1 VKDLPLP
8 PDAMFSPDGR
18 WVAYQVGQPGRV
30 ETETY
35 VEPFP
40 PTGTRAQVAQG
51 GRPLWSHDGKEIFV
65 VPALGRLNVV
75 AVKTDPTPTFKAP
88 VAVRRGFGAATPS
101 QPRTFDMMPDGRILG
116 IGASDTEIA
125 EQVRVV
131 VNWLEELKRLVPT
144 K

>member
-1 VKDLPLP
+1 
-8 PDAMFSPDGR
+8 MFSPDGR

-88 VAVRRGFGAATPS
+88 VAVRRGFGAANPS
-101 QPRTFDMMPDGRILG
+101 TPRTFDLMPDGRILG
-116 IGASDTEIA
+116 IGTSDTSGAA

-131 VNWLEELKRLVPT
+131 VNWIEELKAKAPV